1 MKDFLPFI
9 LFFSFIILQ
18 RIVEV
23 LVAKNNESW
32 MKKRGAIEFGEK
44 HYRFMVLMH
53 SLFFISLLLE
63 KLLFN
68 RGFSTVWPWV
78 LMIFVLAQFFRIWV
92 IASLGRFWNTKII
105 VLPDAPAIRKG
116 PYRYIRHPNYFVV
129 TIEFLVIPTLFSA
142 YLTAC
147 LFTIFNAIML
157 AIRIREEE
165 NALKS
170 ITEYEG
176 TFKDCHR
183 FIPKFDK

>member
-1 MKDFLPFI
+1 MKDILPFT
-9 LFFSFIILQ
+9 LLFSFIIFQ
-18 RIVEV
+18 RIVEL

-32 MKKRGAIEFGEK
+32 MMQRGAIEFGEG

-68 RGFSTVWPWV
+68 RGLSIVWP
-78 LMIFVLAQFFRIWV
+78 LILIIFVLAQLFRIWV

-116 PYRYIRHPNYFVV
+116 PYRYMKHPNYFVV
-129 TIEFLVIPTLFSA
+129 TIELLVIPSLFSA
-142 YLTAC
+142 YLTAF
-147 LFTIFNAIML
+147 LFMIINAIML
-157 AIRIREEE
+157 DIRIREEE

-170 ITEYEG
+170 LTEYEG

-183 FIPKFDK
+183 FIPKFIK